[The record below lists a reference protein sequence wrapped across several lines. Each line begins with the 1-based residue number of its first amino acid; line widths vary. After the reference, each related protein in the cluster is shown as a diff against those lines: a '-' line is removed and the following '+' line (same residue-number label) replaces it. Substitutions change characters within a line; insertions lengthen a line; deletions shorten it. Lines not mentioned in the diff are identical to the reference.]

1 MRSCVVW
8 REFSDDRELLFHSR
22 RRDQFVLVTTE
33 SGLEAD
39 RIGNVTDVLRL
50 TDENCSGLS
59 GLRNTARISPAR
71 QGLKVLRLLCDSSLY
86 CTAVLW
92 HPSVSA
98 ALVAQDFA
106 EQRGAHSGALITA
119 NSVTIA
125 RSAVVR
131 RFLLEKFVS
140 LVTSFIRYAA
150 GLCPST
156 RFAEFGFHGAHYPA
170 CSQYPWPS
178 FSTTTFPPNERY
190 TIVK

>member
-1 MRSCVVW
+1 MQTNGAKIELIRRGTEFTSSHLHVERTTQMRNCVVW
-8 REFSDDRELLFHSR
+8 RGFSDDRELLFHSR
-22 RRDQFVLVTTE
+22 RRGQFVLVTTE

-39 RIGNVTDVLRL
+39 MIGDVTDVLGV
-50 TDENCSGLS
+50 TDENRSCLS
-59 GLRNTARISPAR
+59 GLRNTARISPPR

-86 CTAVLW
+86 CAAVLW

-125 RSAVVR
+125 MNAVVR

-140 LVTSFIRYAA
+140 LVTSSIRYAA

-156 RFAEFGFHGAHYPA
+156 VRL
-170 CSQYPWPS
+170 
-178 FSTTTFPPNERY
+178 
-190 TIVK
+190 

>member
-8 REFSDDRELLFHSR
+8 RGFSDDRELLFRSR

-39 RIGNVTDVLRL
+39 TKCNVAGVLRV
-50 TDENCSGLS
+50 TDENCSCLP
-59 GLRNTARISPAR
+59 GLRNTARVSPAR
-71 QGLKVLRLLCDSSLY
+71 QGLKVFRLLCDPSLY
-86 CTAVLW
+86 CPAVLW

-98 ALVAQDFA
+98 ALAAQDFV

-125 RSAVVR
+125 MSAVVR
-131 RFLLEKFVS
+131 RFFLEKFDS
-140 LVTSFIRYAA
+140 LVTSSIRYAA

-156 RFAEFGFHGAHYPA
+156 RFAEFGFMAHITLRALSIHGRPFRPPL
-170 CSQYPWPS
+170 SQQTS
-178 FSTTTFPPNERY
+178 GTQT
-190 TIVK
+190 

>member
-8 REFSDDRELLFHSR
+8 GEFSDDRELLFHSR

-39 RIGNVTDVLRL
+39 MMGNVTDVLRV

-71 QGLKVLRLLCDSSLY
+71 QGLKEFKLLCDSSLY
-86 CTAVLW
+86 CAAVLW

-131 RFLLEKFVS
+131 FFPERFVS
-140 LVTSFIRYAA
+140 VVTSSIRYAA

-156 RFAEFGFHGAHYPA
+156 RFAEFGFHGAHYLA

-178 FSTTTFPPNERY
+178 FSTTTFPANERY